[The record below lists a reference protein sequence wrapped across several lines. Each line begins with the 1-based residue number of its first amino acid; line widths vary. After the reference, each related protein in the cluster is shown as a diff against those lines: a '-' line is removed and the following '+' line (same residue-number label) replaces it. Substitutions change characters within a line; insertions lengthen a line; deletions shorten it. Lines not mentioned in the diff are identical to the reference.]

1 MEHYMTHVEFFEQ
14 AIRLASAQL
23 GTREI
28 PTTGDYAMQ
37 VAQLIRL
44 NYQAV
49 VLAWNDIQ
57 PAEKD

>member
-1 MEHYMTHVEFFEQ
+1 MTHVEFFQQ

-23 GTREI
+23 GVREI
-28 PTTGDYAMQ
+28 AQTGDYPMH

-49 VLAWNDIQ
+49 VIAWNDIQ
-57 PAEKD
+57 PADKD

>member
-1 MEHYMTHVEFFEQ
+1 MTHVEFFEQ

-23 GTREI
+23 GGSEI
-28 PTTGDYAMQ
+28 TTTADYPMR
-37 VAQLIRL
+37 VAELIRL

-57 PAEKD
+57 PAGKD